1 MSDRTDFSENAF
13 QDTPLVEQH
22 QPGFTVELGDQ
33 LFTEAQWNIVQ
44 QYARGYALTKVNDDG
59 LNMQEGVRR
68 FHEAMGQPVGTVARA
83 LPADRIPVRVELIRE
98 EFYEL
103 LEALGW
109 QGEQDDEG
117 HYVFPENPVVDMVE
131 AADAAVDIVYVTLG
145 LLVEKGMNIYPL
157 FREVQES
164 NMSKL
169 GEDGKG
175 IIAGPNDPDG
185 VFEGRVKKGPYYFRP
200 RLAEIIG
207 RGEADLENL

>member
-1 MSDRTDFSENAF
+1 MTDRTNFSENAY
-13 QDTPLVEQH
+13 QEVTPLVEQH

-33 LFTEAQWNIVQ
+33 LFTEAQWNVLQ
-44 QYARGYALTKVNDDG
+44 QYARGYALTKVQDDG
-59 LNMQEGVRR
+59 LDMQRGVMR
-68 FHEAMGQPVGTVARA
+68 FHEAMGQPVGTVARE
-83 LPADRIPVRVELIRE
+83 LPADRIPVRIELIRE
-98 EFYEL
+98 EFEDEL
-103 LEALGW
+103 LPALGAVIID
-109 QGEQDDEG
+109 GKIVLTGAPQD
-117 HYVFPENPVVDMVE
+117 VVEV
-131 AADAAVDIVYVTLG
+131 ADAAIDILYVTFG
-145 LLVEKGMNIYPL
+145 LLVEMGINAAPL

-207 RGEADLENL
+207 RGEADLEIL